1 MNQKIQAAVKEETN
15 RKPAAGLENDKK
27 IIVLGARVNN
37 LKNIDVEIP
46 RNSLTVITG
55 LSGSGKSS
63 LAFDTIYAEGQR
75 RYIEIFSAYARNFM
89 DHLERPDVDKISG
102 LSPVISIEQKT
113 TNRNPRSTVGTITEI
128 YDYLR
133 LLMARI
139 GEAYSYVT
147 GEKMIRYT
155 GEQLLN
161 LVMKDYAEHKI
172 YILAPLVRNRKGHY
186 KELFET
192 ERRRGFLNM
201 RVDGEIVE
209 ITKGMKLDRY
219 KNHDVELVVD
229 KLIVHEKDLE
239 RLKKSVNLALE
250 RGNGLIMVQ
259 DFTSGSI
266 KYYSKRLM
274 CPTSGISYRDP
285 APNNF
290 SFNTTIGSCP
300 KCKGLGYVSA
310 IDINKIIPNRKLS
323 IKEGAIIPLGK
334 AKPSLIFWKI
344 EAVLKNYGCDL
355 SVPVE
360 NIPDEAI
367 DEIINGSNE
376 QVRID
381 ANLVH
386 TSSDFFTTFEGLSRY
401 IEQTALRDD
410 SAAMKKW
417 VDQFATKRTCP
428 MCHGAR
434 LNKEALCFRING
446 KNIFEL
452 ASMDISAL
460 AEWMANV
467 ENTLSERQR
476 NIGHEIIK
484 EINKR
489 LGFLMDVGLGY
500 LSLNRSSVSLSGGE
514 GQRIR
519 LATQIGSGLVN
530 VLYILDEPSIG
541 LHERDNIRLINSL
554 KKLRDM
560 GNTVI
565 VVEHDRDMML
575 AADYI
580 VDLGPRAGRLGGEVV
595 FQGTVNEMLSSN
607 TLTANYL
614 NGTTAIEIPKERRKP
629 NGESIKIIG
638 ASGNNLKGINVEIPL
653 GLLVCV
659 TGVSGSGKST
669 LINDTLLPIISKH
682 LYGTINEP
690 LPYKEIKGLENI
702 NKVVNVDQSPL
713 GRTPRSNPATYCGVF
728 SDIRNLFA
736 SLPEAKMRGYGAGR
750 FSFNVSGGR
759 CETCKGNGYKAI
771 EMNFMPPVFVPCETC
786 HGKRYNRETLE
797 VRFRGRSIS
806 DVLDMTINQAVE
818 FFENIPSI
826 LNKIKVLQEVGLGYI
841 KLGQS
846 STTLSGGE
854 SQRVK
859 LSAELSRRGTG
870 KTIYILDE
878 PTTGLHFED
887 IRVLMSVLNRLV
899 ERGNTVVVIEHN
911 MDVITQ
917 ADYVIDM
924 GLEGGFAGGEVLATG
939 TPEEIAKCGIGY
951 TSKYISQE
959 LKRYAQSTKRV

>member
-37 LKNIDVEIP
+37 LKNIAVEIP

-75 RYIEIFSAYARNFM
+75 RYIETFSAYARNFM

-401 IEQTALRDD
+401 IEQTAQRDD

-489 LGFLMDVGLGY
+489 LVFLMDVGLEY

-595 FQGTVNEMLSSN
+595 FQGTVNEMLCSN

-614 NGTTAIEIPKERRKP
+614 NGTTAIEIPKERRKT
-629 NGESIKIIG
+629 NGKSIKIIG

-690 LPYKEIKGLENI
+690 VPYKEIKGLENI

-899 ERGNTVVVIEHN
+899 ERGNTVVVI
-911 MDVITQ
+911 
-917 ADYVIDM
+917 
-924 GLEGGFAGGEVLATG
+924 
-939 TPEEIAKCGIGY
+939 
-951 TSKYISQE
+951 
-959 LKRYAQSTKRV
+959 

>member
-1 MNQKIQAAVKEETN
+1 MNQKIQAEVKEETN

-75 RYIEIFSAYARNFM
+75 RYIETFSAYARNFM

-401 IEQTALRDD
+401 IEQTAQRDD

-434 LNKEALCFRING
+434 LNREALCFRING

-489 LGFLMDVGLGY
+489 LGFLMDVGLEY

-595 FQGTVNEMLSSN
+595 FQGTVNEMLCSN

-629 NGESIKIIG
+629 NGKSIKIIG

-911 MDVITQ
+911 MDVIMQ